1 MPPHRRTEPATVPAS
16 TPVQSP
22 APSPAVPSAPAPAP
36 AATRVPA
43 PGLLAVHPDDMEARQ
58 VLTEAGVTASPQE
71 PLGGP
76 AEEPELVVEVD
87 QATASVVRV
96 APAAS
101 PAPPSGV
108 VVERARQLVPAS
120 LTMVSVMALETAG
133 ALPGAPL
140 LAEASPDAAPVLLAD
155 CVEPVTPST
164 VRVTRE
170 LHQAVLLPGGVPTFR
185 LVFPEG
191 MVLPAEVVAR
201 IDEALK
207 DAPRA

>member
-1 MPPHRRTEPATVPAS
+1 MPPHRRTEP
-16 TPVQSP
+16 
-22 APSPAVPSAPAPAP
+22 PAVPPAPAPASVQSPAP

-43 PGLLAVHPDDMEARQ
+43 PGLLTAHPDDMEARQ

-76 AEEPELVVEVD
+76 VGEPELVVEVD
-87 QATASVVRV
+87 QATGSVVRV

-108 VVERARQLVPAS
+108 VVERARKLVPAP
-120 LTMVSVMALETAG
+120 LTLVSARALQTAG

-140 LAEASPDAAPVLLAD
+140 LAEASVDAKPVRLAD
-155 CVEPVTPST
+155 WVEPVTPST

-170 LHQAVLLPGGVPTFR
+170 LHQAVMLPGGVRTFR
-185 LVFPEG
+185 LVFAEG
-191 MVLPAEVVAR
+191 TVLGSEVVAGV
-201 IDEALK
+201 DEALK